1 MPNGADSFVAL
12 ANLACLLG
20 VILVVF
26 ALVRTVRRIRARR
39 VPMPGGYAG
48 GTAAVRV
55 AHDYAK
61 VPRIIT
67 VTEQSFYTVLCDAVP
82 AGYTIMVQVALN
94 RLVTVHRLAKTHHW
108 RDPRWSRIAQKSIDF
123 VVVRLRDMA
132 PLVAIELD
140 DASHTQQLR
149 IDRDVLLDAILRDAG
164 LPIIHHPVQANYD
177 RIAVQ
182 AQLIVHLTP

>member
-39 VPMPGGYAG
+39 VPLPGGYAG
-48 GTAAVRV
+48 GTPAVRV

-67 VTEQSFYTVLCDAVP
+67 VT
-82 AGYTIMVQVALN
+82 
-94 RLVTVHRLAKTHHW
+94 
-108 RDPRWSRIAQKSIDF
+108 
-123 VVVRLRDMA
+123 
-132 PLVAIELD
+132 
-140 DASHTQQLR
+140 
-149 IDRDVLLDAILRDAG
+149 
-164 LPIIHHPVQANYD
+164 
-177 RIAVQ
+177 
-182 AQLIVHLTP
+182 

>member
-39 VPMPGGYAG
+39 VPLPGGYAG
-48 GTAAVRV
+48 GTPAVRV

-67 VTEQSFYTVLCDAVP
+67 VTEQSFYTVLGDAVP

-94 RLVTVHRLAKTHHW
+94 RLVTAQRLPKTHYW
-108 RDPRWSRIAQKSIDF
+108 RTRAGRALHRSPSTSSSCVYATWRRWWQSSS
-123 VVVRLRDMA
+123 MM
-132 PLVAIELD
+132 
-140 DASHTQQLR
+140 LR
-149 IDRDVLLDAILRDAG
+149 IHSSYASIAMYCSTPFCATQG
-164 LPIIHHPVQANYD
+164 CPSFIIPFRQTTTGWLYNPNSSS
-177 RIAVQ
+177 I
-182 AQLIVHLTP
+182 